1 LPYLTKSSFFRVL
14 AALTTFLPP
23 MWQEAQLALK
33 IEAPSAKAG
42 RAIPNVTTAKSK
54 HREINSLFTIGS
66 PLFLKKFPNHG
77 QKKLVFLSKDKLSN
91 LV

>member
-1 LPYLTKSSFFRVL
+1 
-14 AALTTFLPP
+14 

-42 RAIPNVTTAKSK
+42 RAMPKVATATS
-54 HREINSLFTIGS
+54 RQRDINSFFTIGS
-66 PLFLKKFPNHG
+66 PLFLKKFPYPWL
-77 QKKLVFLSKDKLSN
+77 KKLVFLSKDKLSN

>member
-1 LPYLTKSSFFRVL
+1 
-14 AALTTFLPP
+14 

-42 RAIPNVTTAKSK
+42 LAIPKVATAKSR
-54 HREINSLFTIGS
+54 HREINNFFTIGS
-66 PLFLKKFPNHG
+66 PLFLKKFPNHS